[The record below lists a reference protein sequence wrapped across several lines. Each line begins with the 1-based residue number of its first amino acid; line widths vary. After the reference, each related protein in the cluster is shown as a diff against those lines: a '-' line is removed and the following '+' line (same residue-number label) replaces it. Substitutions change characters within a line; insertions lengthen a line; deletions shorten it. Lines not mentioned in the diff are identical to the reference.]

1 MKLSRIYLDTSVIG
15 GCHDEEFAT
24 WSNGLMK
31 DFRLKNYLPVLSQ
44 LTFNEISKAPEPVQ
58 EH

>member
-1 MKLSRIYLDTSVIG
+1 MKISRIYLDTSVIG
-15 GCHDEEFAT
+15 GCHDVEFAT

-44 LTFNEISKAPEPVQ
+44 LT
-58 EH
+58 